1 MRHQQ
6 CRFLSVA
13 FDTSSSVA
21 VAPFAPPFVLLH
33 IPIPFIGVL
42 TPFVVHVDVQSVMLS
57 PGDLYEHVVLLLFN
71 ATHLV
76 TAWAPVVIAQ
86 STAPVIKIFDFI
98 VLLLFVF

>member
-6 CRFLSVA
+6 FRFLSVA

-21 VAPFAPPFVLLH
+21 VAPFAPPSVLLH

-57 PGDLYEHVVLLLFN
+57 PGDLYEHVVLLFN